1 MNEPIGPATYR
12 LSDRQA
18 EAFDSDRA
26 YRNLM
31 GDLGHQQDIEYAS
44 YELPPT
50 PAVSAPRATAHT
62 SGVQTRV
69 AVDLESV
76 VLNRI
81 RTSATPVTADTVYR
95 SLPPQMN
102 AKRHRVMQLIDQL
115 VESGAVLRKLA
126 SGTHVHTAL

>member
-1 MNEPIGPATYR
+1 MR
-12 LSDRQA
+12 
-18 EAFDSDRA
+18 
-26 YRNLM
+26 
-31 GDLGHQQDIEYAS
+31 DLGHQQDIEYAS

-50 PAVSAPRATAHT
+50 PRATAVT
-62 SGVQTRV
+62 SGVQARV

-115 VESGAVLRKLA
+115 VESGAVLRKRA
-126 SGTHVHTAL
+126 GGTHVHTAL